1 MSALRLEKRQSFP
14 PENILTIYRIFS
26 RVRFVKPPSCF
37 KKSGSSYPQPGRAK
51 RTNPKIEQENHM
63 NPEIE
68 QQNRTN
74 PKAF

>member
-37 KKSGSSYPQPGRAK
+37 KKSGSSYPQPGRANK
-51 RTNPKIEQENHM
+51 PLADYGRQIPKIEQGQTH
-63 NPEIE
+63 
-68 QQNRTN
+68 
-74 PKAF
+74 